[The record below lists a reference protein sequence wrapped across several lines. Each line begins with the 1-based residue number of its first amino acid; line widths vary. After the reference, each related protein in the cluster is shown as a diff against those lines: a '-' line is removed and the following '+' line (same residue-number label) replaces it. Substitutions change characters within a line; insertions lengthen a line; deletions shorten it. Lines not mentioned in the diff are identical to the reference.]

1 MNMQSE
7 KTPKEKT
14 NMELLELVE
23 NLGDEILKLKKKGI
37 EQENLIEELLKG

>member
-1 MNMQSE
+1 MQSE

-23 NLGDEILKLKKKGI
+23 NLGDEILKLKKKDI

>member
-1 MNMQSE
+1 MQSR

-23 NLGDEILKLKKKGI
+23 DLSDEILKLKKRDI
-37 EQENLIEELLKG
+37 EQENLIDELLKG